1 MQFELMQ
8 RGRALMDFEVS
19 ARQTASKLQQRA
31 EAELAGMGVTAESL
45 PDDMEARH
53 RLIDERLAASPVFQA
68 RALLG
73 EWCAKQHG
81 RAAEEAFD
89 EIRDGIVPEL
99 ERLRHGGT
107 TITAHDFTAPRYWS
121 EIWFHRTRGGWDA
134 SDYNGFIHG
143 ELVHKKYVSKVFPGD
158 IYGNRRLILKQLP
171 RDDYATILEVGTSSG
186 HHTLAIADVFPR
198 ARISGIDP
206 SIRMLEQAQRVAN
219 ERGLAWDLHTGVGED
234 MAMFADNSFD
244 LVTAYAIH
252 HEMPPHAIAAIFAE
266 AWRVLKPGGDMV
278 MADVVRTVDL
288 DKMAAW
294 RMDWAAKW
302 GGEPFWRATA
312 KLDMEPMAREA
323 GFVDVRGFTPQ
334 PGRDPYVIY
343 GRKPA

>member
-19 ARQTASKLQQRA
+19 VRQTASKLQQRA

-45 PDDMEARH
+45 PDDIEARH

-89 EIRDGIVPEL
+89 EIRDAIVPEL

-107 TITAHDFTAPRYWS
+107 TITVHDFTAPRYWS

-171 RDDYATILEVGTSSG
+171 RNDYATILEVGTSSG
-186 HHTLAIADVFPR
+186 HHTLAIADVFPH

-219 ERGLAWDLHTGVGED
+219 ERGLAWDLHIGVGED

-278 MADVVRTVDL
+278 MADVVRTGDL

-312 KLDMEPMAREA
+312 RLDMAPMARDA
-323 GFVDVRGFTPQ
+323 GFIDVRGFTPQ